1 MKDLII
7 LGAGGT
13 AFELIEI
20 AIAMNKVKPEWN
32 ILGFLDDNIEL
43 HKKIIYGFPV
53 LGSLPDSINYP
64 DAYFSSSIGNAYD
77 PKLRKRVREKIT
89 FGNDRFAK
97 LIHPTA
103 VICET
108 AVIEPGVIL
117 YPNVCISA
125 NTYVGH
131 DVFMG
136 HNCVIGHESTVGNH
150 TIMSVAVS
158 IPSDVHIGDCC
169 YLAVGCAFRHQI
181 NVGENCL
188 IGVGTKVVKDLPPNS
203 KLINKIENIVTQLY

>member
-13 AFELIEI
+13 SFELIEI
-20 AIAMNKVKPEWN
+20 AIAMNKVNPQWH
-32 ILGFLDDNIEL
+32 IIGLLDDNTEL
-43 HKKIIYGFPV
+43 HNKIIYGFPV
-53 LGSLPDSINYP
+53 LGSLPDAKKFPNS
-64 DAYFSSSIGNAYD
+64 YFASSIGNAYD
-77 PKLRKRVREKIT
+77 PKLRKVVRNKIP
-89 FGNDRFAK
+89 FGNERFAK

-108 AVIEPGVIL
+108 ANIEPGAVL

-136 HNCVIGHESTVGNH
+136 HNCVIGHESTVGAH

-158 IPSDVHIGDCC
+158 IPSDVRIGECC

-181 NVGENCL
+181 KVGDNCL
-188 IGVGTKVVKDLPPNS
+188 IGVGTKVVKDVPPDS
-203 KLINKIENIVTQLY
+203 KLINRIENILTKLY

>member
-13 AFELIEI
+13 SFELIEI
-20 AIAMNKVKPEWN
+20 AYAMNAVEPQWN
-32 ILGFLDDNIEL
+32 ILGFLDDNKSL
-43 HKKIIYGFPV
+43 HGKLVYGYPV
-53 LGSLPDSINYP
+53 LGSLPDSMKYP
-64 DAYFSSSIGNAYD
+64 EAFFASSIGNAYD
-77 PKLRKRVREKIT
+77 PKLRKVVRAKIP
-89 FGNDRFAK
+89 FDNGHFAT

-103 VICET
+103 VICTT
-108 AVIEPGVIL
+108 AKIESGVIL

-136 HNCVIGHESTVGNH
+136 HNCVIGHESTVGPH

-158 IPSDVHIGDCC
+158 IPSDVHIGECC

-181 NVGENCL
+181 KVGNNCL
-188 IGVGTKVVKDLPPNS
+188 IGVGTKVVKDVPDNS
-203 KLINKIENIVTQLY
+203 KLINKIENIITNLY